1 MAIKSPSIADD
12 SVFRRRVR
20 DDITGHPV
28 SPISTHKGHHIPTIK
43 LIGTET

>member
-12 SVFRRRVR
+12 SVTGRRVR

-28 SPISTHKGHHIPTIK
+28 SPISTHKGHHIPAIK